1 MAQEFVTT
9 SGLAAE
15 RIFSRR
21 VATCAT
27 GAMMTNKIIC
37 AIDSQQHSARA
48 ATVAFQLAKDLGARL
63 TLCMVNPALPRSRT
77 AQYWWPDEYI
87 EKILNEAGSK
97 ARWAG
102 VPNVSFES
110 RRGINIAD
118 EIVAC
123 ADEQEADYIV
133 LGASERSGFM
143 RVINGSVSRDVTA
156 KANCPVVIV
165 KRVRSQQ
172 RGCPS
177 RGLPESFVFR
187 KNVTSAS

>member
-1 MAQEFVTT
+1 
-9 SGLAAE
+9 
-15 RIFSRR
+15 
-21 VATCAT
+21 
-27 GAMMTNKIIC
+27 
-37 AIDSQQHSARA
+37 
-48 ATVAFQLAKDLGARL
+48 
-63 TLCMVNPALPRSRT
+63 MVNPALPRSRT
-77 AQYWWPDEYI
+77 AQYLWPDEYI

-102 VPNVSFES
+102 VPNVSFEN

-165 KRVRSQQ
+165 RRIRGQQ
-172 RGCPS
+172 QSRPS
-177 RGLPESFVFR
+177 GGLPEGVVFR
-187 KNVTSAS
+187 KSAPSAG